1 MDCPPHH
8 YFSGFRNRDSMTYPI
23 CHISDMSWTLPKNL
37 CQEVA
42 KMFGATDQELNE
54 LAVIVAQSE
63 VEHFELLK
71 FHNF

>member
-1 MDCPPHH
+1 
-8 YFSGFRNRDSMTYPI
+8 
-23 CHISDMSWTLPKNL
+23 MSWTLPKNL